1 MKTAS
6 LSGKAGVS
14 DIEGEYCAAL
24 RQYVARG
31 GESGLRRAYELGRR
45 ALEEGKGLIE
55 VASYHQHA
63 LSTLLARSGEED
75 RRQHLLQA
83 SVEFLLESLSPY
95 EMAYRGFHDAIR
107 ALRRLN
113 ETLEEETKRIAAAVH
128 DEAGQSLV
136 AVHIALAEL
145 SRDVPAAQSDRIRR
159 IEGLLEQAEGQLRRL
174 SHELRPSVLDDLGW
188 IPAIRFLADGVSKR
202 AGINVR
208 IQAGFNGRLRST
220 VETALYRVVQEALT
234 NATKHAKAV
243 AVTIQIRQAGK
254 KVSCSIQDDGVGF
267 EFSAVRADPSRGLGL
282 VAMQERINAV
292 GGTFSVETAPGRGTR
307 IVIQVP
313 KD

>member
-1 MKTAS
+1 MKSATIRGRVGG
-6 LSGKAGVS
+6 SGL
-14 DIEGEYCAAL
+14 EGEYRAAL
-24 RQYVARG
+24 RRYIARR

-45 ALEEGKGLIE
+45 AAEEGRGLIE
-55 VASYHQHA
+55 VASFHQHA

-75 RRQHLLQA
+75 QRQRLLRA
-83 SVEFLLESLSPY
+83 SAEFLLESLSPY

-145 SRDVPAAQSDRIRR
+145 SPEVPTAQRERIRR

-188 IPAIRFLADGVSKR
+188 IAAIRFLADGVSKR
-202 AGINVR
+202 AGISVR
-208 IQAGFNGRLRST
+208 IQAEFNGRLRST

-292 GGTFSVETAPGRGTR
+292 GGTFSVETAPGSGTR